1 MLPREERQLEKRER
15 LFLKNL
21 LAGSLLSWLL
31 TCVGLQ
37 QPGSGVGS
45 FSRTQPELADATS
58 PALWP
63 FTTLRMWDIGE
74 SRKILTRT
82 DFPF

>member
-1 MLPREERQLEKRER
+1 MLPREDRQLGKRER

-31 TCVGLQ
+31 TRVGLQ
-37 QPGSGVGS
+37 QLGSGISS
-45 FSRTQPELADATS
+45 FSRTQPKLADATC

-63 FTTLRMWDIGE
+63 FTTLRMWDLGE